1 MISTPTSQML
11 LTLNNKTKTECSTP
25 FNARFDCSLICVLG
39 DFERLELIRLNFL
52 TESKTYLNP
61 SFRSSKAN
69 ITLLKGGFL
78 FGRTR
83 DLFRS

>member
-39 DFERLELIRLNFL
+39 DFERLELIRFNFF
-52 TESKTYLNP
+52 TEARTYLNP
-61 SFRSSKAN
+61 SFRRGKTN
-69 ITLLKGGFL
+69 ITLLKGRFL
-78 FGRTR
+78 FGRTC